1 MGFNV
6 FFFLVYRGK
15 PVSQSTWG
23 NGTFLCITTLVY
35 QAEGQYEKAAAHF
48 IHLLQSKESLSIMD
62 SYGVQFAIAR
72 IIECYATVS
81 DRSSLESWLLE
92 LQTLRAKHAGT
103 VYPGALTTAGNE
115 INAFHALARFDEG
128 DFQAAWACLDL
139 TPKSS
144 SELTLDPKLALQRSE
159 QMLLRVRLFQNEGK
173 VDKVHVN
180 YRRASQCE
188 RKHYLFCLLMG
199 G

>member
-23 NGTFLCITTLVY
+23 NGTFLCITILVY

-48 IHLLQSKESLSIMD
+48 IHLLQSKESLSTMD

-81 DRSSLESWLLE
+81 GRSSLESWLLE
-92 LQTLRAKHAGT
+92 LQTLCAKHAGT
-103 VYPGALTTAGNE
+103 VYYSGTLTTAGNE
-115 INAFHALARFDEG
+115 INAFHFLARFDEG
-128 DFQAAWACLDL
+128 DFWAAWACLDL
-139 TPKSS
+139 TPKSG
-144 SELTLDPKLALQRSE
+144 SELALDPKLALQRSE
-159 QMLLRVRLFQNEGK
+159 QMLLQARLSK
-173 VDKVHVN
+173 M
-180 YRRASQCE
+180 RE
-188 RKHYLFCLLMG
+188 R
-199 G
+199 